1 MLRLE
6 RDMKLKHVKYDTV
19 LNDWNLEAIDEIQ
32 ESLKGV
38 ILKGVAEVVDY
49 VLKEGEASAY
59 FPFEWVTS
67 DGIGGKQPDDPLTFY
82 VQLPFGDIDEQPTFE
97 FSLSAEI
104 LDSIGSHVSPRSG
117 KVEDDEGIATLSK
130 MSAALRELADKI
142 DASLAT

>member
-1 MLRLE
+1 
-6 RDMKLKHVKYDTV
+6 MKLKHVKYDTC
-19 LNDWNLEAIDEIQ
+19 LKDWNLEAIDEIQ

-59 FPFEWVTS
+59 FPFGWVNS

-82 VQLPFGDIDEQPTFE
+82 VALPFGDIFEPPTFE

-104 LDSIGSHVSPRSG
+104 LDSIELHVSPRSG

-130 MSAALRELADKI
+130 MSAALRDLADKI